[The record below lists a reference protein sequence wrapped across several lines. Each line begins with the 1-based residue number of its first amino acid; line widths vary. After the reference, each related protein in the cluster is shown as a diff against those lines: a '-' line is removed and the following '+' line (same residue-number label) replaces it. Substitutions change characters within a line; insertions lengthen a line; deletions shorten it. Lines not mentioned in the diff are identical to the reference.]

1 MLSLEYIETLT
12 NPQLKAEIRSRGGH
26 VQNRVKSLWYLRN
39 FLWELREIEPNV
51 VYVPKKRR
59 CSGVTKS
66 VAPVQVIQV
75 VAPVQV
81 VKAVAPVQVVQAVD
95 PMQVVQ
101 AVAPM
106 HVVQAAVPVQVVHTV
121 VPVQV
126 VQEFDIPTPPST
138 PTAIRVFGFSPRAV
152 TWNDWSFTQ

>member
-39 FLWELREIEPNV
+39 FLWDLREIEPNV

-59 CSGVTKS
+59 SYGVTKS
-66 VAPVQVIQV
+66 VIS
-75 VAPVQV
+75 VQV
-81 VKAVAPVQVVQAVD
+81 VQAVAPANVVQAVAPVQVVQ
-95 PMQVVQ
+95 VV
-101 AVAPM
+101 A
-106 HVVQAAVPVQVVHTV
+106 
-121 VPVQV
+121 PVQV

-152 TWNDWSFTQ
+152 DCNDWSFTQ